1 MAHLPSLSALR
12 AFEAAARHL
21 SFTRAAEELHVTQA
35 AISHQVKALE
45 DELGCT
51 LFLRLSRRVAL
62 TEEGRLLAAA
72 ATEAFTRIESGLEA
86 VGRAG
91 QSGVVNV
98 SVSPSFAVKWLV
110 PRLDRFRGKHPD
122 IDVRISANDRMVDPV
137 REKVDLCIRYG
148 SGRYPKLDTTRLL
161 TDQVFPVCSPQL
173 LTTGP
178 GLDKAEDLANHML
191 LHDEMMKHDPL
202 RPDWT
207 KWFAAAG
214 VNGVDAS
221 RGFSFSHASMMLDA
235 AAAGQGVALGRSTL
249 VADDVANG
257 RLVRPFATSFTCGFA
272 YYIAV
277 PKGVPLGPR
286 IQAFR
291 DWLLHEA
298 QVTEQIFSSNEKKN
312 DGSPEGS
319 KEGAKQH
326 RPAV

>member
-45 DELGCT
+45 DELSCT

-110 PRLDRFRGKHPD
+110 PRLDKFRQEHPD

-148 SGRYPKLDTTRLL
+148 SGRYPKLETTRLL

-173 LTTGP
+173 LASGP
-178 GLDKAEDLANHML
+178 KLEKAEDLVNHVL
-191 LHDEMMKHDPL
+191 LQDEMMKHDPL

-214 VNGVDAS
+214 VNGVDTS

-235 AAAGQGVALGRSTL
+235 ASAGQGVALGRSTL
-249 VADDVANG
+249 VADDVASG
-257 RLVRPFATSFTCGFA
+257 RLVRLFTTSFTCGFG

-291 DWLLHEA
+291 DWLLQEA
-298 QVTEQIFSSNEKKN
+298 QITEEIFT
-312 DGSPEGS
+312 S
-319 KEGAKQH
+319 KEEGPTSRTDDSTNQQ
-326 RPAV
+326 RPAI

>member
-110 PRLDRFRGKHPD
+110 PRLDRFRRRHAD

-173 LTTGP
+173 LATGP
-178 GLDKAEDLANHML
+178 KLEKAEDLTEHVL
-191 LHDEMMKHDPL
+191 LQDEMMKHDPL
-202 RPDWT
+202 RPDWS

-214 VNGVDAS
+214 VTGVDAS

-249 VADDVANG
+249 VADDVASG
-257 RLVRPFATSFTCGFA
+257 RLVRLFGTSFTCGFA

-291 DWLLHEA
+291 EWLLEEA
-298 QVTEQIFSSNEKKN
+298 QLTEKMFAEDAQKAEAAA
-312 DGSPEGS
+312 EGS
-319 KEGAKQH
+319 AKRH

>member
-62 TEEGRLLAAA
+62 TEEGRILAAA

-110 PRLDRFRGKHPD
+110 PRLDKFRRKHPD

-173 LTTGP
+173 LATGP
-178 GLDKAEDLANHML
+178 KLDKAEDLTNHML
-191 LHDEMMKHDPL
+191 LQDEMMKHDPH
-202 RPDWT
+202 RPDWS

-214 VNGVDAS
+214 VTGVDTS

-249 VADDVANG
+249 VADDVASG
-257 RLVRPFATSFTCGFA
+257 RLVRPFDTSFTCGFG

-291 DWLLHEA
+291 DWLLQEA
-298 QVTEQIFSSNEKKN
+298 QLTEQMFASDSKKSASST
-312 DGSPEGS
+312 EGTTN
-319 KEGAKQH
+319 QP
-326 RPAV
+326 RPTV

>member
-110 PRLDRFRGKHPD
+110 PRLDKFRGEHPD

-161 TDQVFPVCSPQL
+161 TDLVFPVCSPQL
-173 LTTGP
+173 LATGP
-178 GLDKAEDLANHML
+178 KLETAEDLAQHVL
-191 LHDEMMKHDPL
+191 LQDEMMKHDPL
-202 RPDWT
+202 RPDWA

-214 VNGVDAS
+214 VSGVDAS
-221 RGFSFSHASMMLDA
+221 RGYSFSHASMMLDA

-249 VADDVANG
+249 VADDVSSG
-257 RLVRPFATSFTCGFA
+257 RLVRPFDTSFTCGFG

-291 DWLLHEA
+291 EWLLREA
-298 QVTEQIFSSNEKKN
+298 QLTEQMFASDRHKVEPPSDESTKR
-312 DGSPEGS
+312 
-319 KEGAKQH
+319 H

>member
-110 PRLDRFRGKHPD
+110 PRLDRFRRQHPD

-173 LTTGP
+173 LAAGP
-178 GLDKAEDLANHML
+178 KLEKAEDLTNHVL
-191 LHDEMMKHDPL
+191 LQDEMMKHDPH

-214 VNGVDAS
+214 VTGVDPS

-249 VADDVANG
+249 VADDVASG
-257 RLVRPFATSFTCGFA
+257 RLVRLFETSFTCGFG

-277 PKGVPLGPR
+277 PRGVPLGPR

-291 DWLLHEA
+291 DWLLQEA
-298 QVTEQIFSSNEKKN
+298 QLTEQIFAADAQKTNPN
-312 DGSPEGS
+312 AEGS
-319 KEGAKQH
+319 TNRH